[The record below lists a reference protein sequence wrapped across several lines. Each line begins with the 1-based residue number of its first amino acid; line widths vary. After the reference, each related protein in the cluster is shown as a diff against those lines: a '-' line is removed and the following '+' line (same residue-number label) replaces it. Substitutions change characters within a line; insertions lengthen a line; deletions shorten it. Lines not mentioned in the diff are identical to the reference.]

1 MRSLATVAVIALTGC
16 LSHLPPAGHKH
27 MEVRWEASFEAAS
40 ARAARE
46 GKPIVACLIA
56 GEVDGLC

>member
-1 MRSLATVAVIALTGC
+1 MRALAVVAVMSLTGC

-27 MEVRWEASFEAAS
+27 MEVRWEANYEAAA
-40 ARAARE
+40 ARAQRE

-56 GEVDGLC
+56 GEIDGLC